1 MKRDFLDYLEDILD
15 AMEKAE
21 LLIAGVTYEQFAQD
35 FRIHF
40 AVVRALEII
49 GEASKRLPASL
60 RQQHPALPWRG
71 MAGLRDHIAH
81 GYDVVDLE
89 IVWNVVTREIPQIKP
104 RLRQILQDYLAQEQ
118 GPETD
123 RSSSTTGQGST

>member
-21 LLIAGVTYEQFAQD
+21 LLVASVTYEQFAQD

-49 GEASKRLPASL
+49 GEATKRLPISL
-60 RQQHPALPWRG
+60 RQQYPALPWRG

-81 GYDVVDLE
+81 GYDAIDLE

-104 RLRQILQDYLAQEQ
+104 QLRQILQDYVAQEQ
-118 GPETD
+118 GPETED
-123 RSSSTTGQGST
+123 PSSPSG